1 VVNKK
6 KMTRLNVQKTY
17 KIFIGGQFPR
27 TESARYYPIND
38 GAGNLIANMCLSSR
52 KDFRNAVVAARKAQA
67 SWAGKTAY
75 NRSQILYRLAEML
88 EARRASFIEE
98 MEVLGLSKKASEKEV
113 DHSIDRLVYYAGWCD
128 KYTALF
134 SSVNPTATAHFNF
147 SVHEPTGVVAAVAPE
162 DSPLLGLVSVI
173 APAICGGN
181 SVIVL
186 ASEFKATSAISFAEV
201 IQNSDVP
208 GGVINILTG
217 NMKELVPHMAS
228 HMDVNALVIARQG
241 LDEKS
246 RNAVVE
252 NVKRLFDWT
261 LKVNEQDPYLI
272 LDLQEVKTTWHPVKQ
287 SASGGGGY

>member
-1 VVNKK
+1 
-6 KMTRLNVQKTY
+6 MTRLNIQKTY
-17 KIFIGGQFPR
+17 KIFIGGKFPR

-38 GAGNLIANMCLSSR
+38 GGGNLVANMCLSSR

-67 SWAGKTAY
+67 GWANKTAY

-88 EARRASFIEE
+88 ETRRTSFIEE
-98 MEVLGLSKKASEKEV
+98 MEILGLSKKAAETEIES
-113 DHSIDRLVYYAGWCD
+113 SIDRLVYYAGWCD
-128 KYTALF
+128 KYTAIF

-147 SVHEPTGVVAAVAPE
+147 SVHEPTGVVAAIAPE
-162 DSPLLGLVSVI
+162 DSPLLGLISVI

-181 SVIVL
+181 AVIVL
-186 ASEFKATSAISFAEV
+186 ASELKATSAISFAEV

-217 NMKELVPHMAS
+217 NMKELIPHMAS
-228 HMDVNALVIARQG
+228 HMDVNALVIAREG

-246 RNAVVE
+246 RDAVIE

-261 LKVNEQDPYLI
+261 TKVNDQDPYLI
-272 LDLQEVKTTWHPVKQ
+272 LDLQEVKTTWHPVQQ
-287 SASGGGGY
+287 SAASGGGY

>member
-1 VVNKK
+1 M

-38 GAGNLIANMCLSSR
+38 GKGNLIANMCLSSR
-52 KDFRNAVVAARKAQA
+52 KDFRNAVVAARQAQG

-98 MEVLGLSKKASEKEV
+98 MEVLGFAKKEAEKEV
-113 DHSIDRLVYYAGWCD
+113 DDSIDRLVYYAGWCD

-162 DSPLLGLVSVI
+162 DSPVLGLVSVI

-181 SVIVL
+181 AVIVL

-228 HMDVNALVIARQG
+228 HMDVNALVIAREG

-246 RNAVVE
+246 RNTVVE

-261 LKVNEQDPYLI
+261 SKVNDQDPYLI
-272 LDLQEVKTTWHPVKQ
+272 LDLQEVKTTWHPVQQ